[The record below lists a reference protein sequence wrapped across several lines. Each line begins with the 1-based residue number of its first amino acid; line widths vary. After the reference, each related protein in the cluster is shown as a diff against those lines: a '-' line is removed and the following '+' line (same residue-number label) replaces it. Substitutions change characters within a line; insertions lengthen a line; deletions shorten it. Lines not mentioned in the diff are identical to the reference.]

1 MQKIGVKTL
10 SIIDTISELAQ
21 NETLTLA
28 QLSPPVH
35 KKTTTSTPIVSSS
48 SSSSNNISSK
58 SDLSPIS
65 SVTSSASGN
74 FINGKN
80 HLQSPK
86 KKREEGPSR
95 NIIKETSSKGGMRN
109 GVGHTPD
116 WIREIFDYVR
126 KGNLD
131 NLTTSLQGLESTL
144 IRNITDH
151 AGNNLIH
158 GACLYGHVRLLPF
171 LAQKFGPLDFNGSLS
186 DVNSRGLTPAT
197 LAIKLGSSEIVEW
210 LVRQSTASNI
220 LLGGRGLSSN
230 GNNNAG
236 DEVGRGTPNGGSSN
250 HGQHSLLHAAAK
262 YGQNE
267 LVSWLSD
274 EMIRNEADVDQLD
287 KNGNSP
293 LHVAAKNGNVS
304 TLSTLL
310 HHGANVYL
318 KNDLGLRA
326 ADVARIS
333 PKGLDAAEFL
343 LLYETS
349 LGVSKEYLTSS
360 QQEENVSTELRDL
373 KTHFKDVLNV
383 SKKLIKERHD
393 ICKEFSRILESL
405 KDLQRNITSQL
416 SDTEK
421 RNINNNNTT
430 IDTKKLSETIETSVG
445 SIRDKWSHSQRTW
458 FSANNS
464 ADFEHKILKAEE
476 GWSKINK
483 SSESACT
490 KTSST
495 SSTTSSTSSQDNRY
509 PQRHL
514 RDRLEEIRSSNNTFT
529 SLKIKEHR
537 KLIESEDDYDYED
550 DGIVDY
556 LSPDESKPG
565 VRQRKKLPTPP
576 TSLNGSMEES
586 VYSSLSNEMYS
597 KIGSPPKG
605 GTLRLS
611 SHGNKIS
618 FDDNKRRKRRSREE
632 LRQKLKECALSSESA
647 AVIEVIEPTSSEE
660 EEFKK
665 SMMEMN
671 ISWGRL
677 VNGRKQ
683 AGTTSFRGG
692 KYSQKDLSPTKKLLE
707 MGISA
712 SSLASPTNVEYLSDR
727 IEETNS
733 SAGSSNRSSIN
744 SLTKKKKS
752 PRPKG
757 SPSVVF
763 TPAPPEEHILPDKL
777 DNEDTIKQKKKKA
790 WYEVV
795 SEDETEVPEVD
806 SLARIISRKGVSSDD
821 DEEIF

>member
-1 MQKIGVKTL
+1 MQNEYLHHNNLSQRSAVNSSRDYFLQCSSKSSNDPFKTKIGVKTL

-48 SSSSNNISSK
+48 SSSSNNISSSSK

-576 TSLNGSMEES
+576 TSLNGSMEEKE
-586 VYSSLSNEMYS
+586 LSDYLPM
-597 KIGSPPKG
+597 
-605 GTLRLS
+605 
-611 SHGNKIS
+611 GNKIS
-618 FDDNKRRKRRSREE
+618 FDDNKRRKRRSREEE

-744 SLTKKKKS
+744 I
-752 PRPKG
+752 
-757 SPSVVF
+757 VF

-806 SLARIISRKGVSSDD
+806 
-821 DEEIF
+821 FPC